1 MMADDERS
9 VLHQVQAYRKLVLL
23 YEALDQ
29 EIDDLIMA
37 YGGVPEKMSPAALQ
51 RYRDLAR
58 RRDELQNDMR
68 VMEQQLQLDDD
79 A

>member
-1 MMADDERS
+1 
-9 VLHQVQAYRKLVLL
+9 
-23 YEALDQ
+23 
-29 EIDDLIMA
+29 MA